1 MAAVGFK
8 PRPLEMLVECW
19 TTVLCVFVPEKLKI
33 NIKLDFQDML
43 RVIESKSKPIVEHSV
58 LAEQLEQVII
68 VNITIIN
75 NASRA
80 ISK

>member
-1 MAAVGFK
+1 
-8 PRPLEMLVECW
+8 
-19 TTVLCVFVPEKLKI
+19 
-33 NIKLDFQDML
+33 ML

-75 NASRA
+75 DASRA
-80 ISK
+80 ISE